1 MKEMRRRLLSYMR
14 LTGGSEAHEAT
25 PKGYVPVIVG
35 RGPATERFLLQVKL
49 FQDPCIVVLLA
60 MATDEL
66 GHPQQ
71 GTLRIPCDVDHF
83 RHVVGVIS
91 KSNRKLVTCKPSRR
105 RIFHGDC

>member
-1 MKEMRRRLLSYMR
+1 MKEMGRRLMSYMT
-14 LTGGSEAHEAT
+14 LAGGSEAHEAT

-35 RGPATERFLLQVKL
+35 RSPATERFLLRVNL

-66 GHPQQ
+66 GHPKQ
-71 GTLRIPCDVDHF
+71 GTLRVLCDVDHF

-91 KSNRKLVTCKPSRR
+91 KSNRKLLPCKKSRR